1 MRRKMI
7 LLGIMIQMLSAIRK
21 IETGHATGCTFA
33 GQIQLG
39 KVLRQLRADGAEDP
53 IEVAIAF
60 DADALVTKVPNVFAP
75 RLQFD
80 KLETCS
86 LHDFDFD
93 DTCVKRSH
101 LIRSV
106 KPTREHRLHLR
117 PRQ

>member
-1 MRRKMI
+1 
-7 LLGIMIQMLSAIRK
+7 MLSAIRK

-39 KVLRQLRADGAEDP
+39 KVLRQLRADGAKIQSRLP
-53 IEVAIAF
+53 SRF
-60 DADALVTKVPNVFAP
+60 DADALVAKVQRVAP

-93 DTCVKRSH
+93 DACVKRRH
-101 LIRSV
+101 ADRSV
-106 KPTREHRLHLR
+106 GEPTREHRLHLR
-117 PRQ
+117 PHQ